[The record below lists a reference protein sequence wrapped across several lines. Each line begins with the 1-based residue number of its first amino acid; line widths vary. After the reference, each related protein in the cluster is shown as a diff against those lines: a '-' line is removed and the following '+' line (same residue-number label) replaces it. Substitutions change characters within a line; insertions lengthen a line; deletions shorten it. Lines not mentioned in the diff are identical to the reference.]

1 MKHEKQRNNNPL
13 CHSRIPPHLVAE
25 VTKSNHA
32 IIAHV
37 GAFVGYYKR
46 LYGLSDTKIGLR
58 AGCSHVA
65 IIHLRQGKLPHCGIS
80 FLSKVALSFGC
91 NLLDWLRSP
100 VPGEVEK
107 RGEIEA
113 AAGVFGK

>member
-1 MKHEKQRNNNPL
+1 MKHENKRNFNPL
-13 CHSRIPPHLVAE
+13 CYSRIPPHLVAE

-65 IIHLRQGKLPHCGIS
+65 IIKLRQGVMPYCGIS
-80 FLSKVALSFGC
+80 FLSKVALSFGF

-100 VPGEVEK
+100 VPVE
-107 RGEIEA
+107 REA
-113 AAGVFGK
+113 VEEKEGKVGVVGK